1 MRRSVTIGILSL
13 GSTILCP
20 AVAVAQKVLIGT
32 PAGLIL
38 TQVKPDRADDFEAAL
53 VALRDALSKS
63 NNPVRKQ
70 QAGGW
75 KFYRAAEPL
84 SGNALFV
91 FLLDPAVPNADYS
104 LESIVN
110 GELPKED
117 AGRLMRRFAQGI
129 ATKQNLIRLTPT
141 GTPAPPPAPPPNK

>member
-1 MRRSVTIGILSL
+1 MRRSITIAILGL
-13 GSTILCP
+13 GSTFLCP
-20 AVAVAQKVLIGT
+20 SVSAAQKVLIGT

-53 VALRDALSKS
+53 RTVREALTKS
-63 NNPVRKQ
+63 SNAIRKQ
-70 QAGGW
+70 QGAGW

-84 SGNALFV
+84 DKNVLFV

-104 LESIVN
+104 LDSIVN

-117 AGRLMRRFAQGI
+117 AARMLRRFAQDI

-141 GTPAPPPAPPPNK
+141 GTSP